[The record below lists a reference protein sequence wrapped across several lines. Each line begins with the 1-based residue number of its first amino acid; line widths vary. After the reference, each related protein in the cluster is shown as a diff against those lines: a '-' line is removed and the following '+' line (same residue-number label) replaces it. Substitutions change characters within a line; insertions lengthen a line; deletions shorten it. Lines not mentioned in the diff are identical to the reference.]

1 MSEHITSDEPYL
13 LVEEVAERLGLPLS
27 VLLHRVE
34 AGDIPARRVERA
46 DGLHYAL
53 RLGDLGIELDD
64 RGLRSAAIDDEASPP
79 QHDEA
84 VSAGQETVASGEPSV
99 ETAIFSAFDSGPS
112 SVPGTGNGR
121 LEVHA
126 ADAGEPGSL
135 DPAPGEAPAWGA
147 SSQAAERPWQPAA
160 EPPPPWALRPREPQ
174 QPPVWLTEESTPDT
188 AEAGAT
194 DAGATDAVAMSGAA
208 TETED
213 VEVAEVVELVDAAP
227 ADEYLPPAFD
237 RDEDEEAGDGLP
249 VLAPSFHHQAADQ
262 LEDDDE
268 DTAVAELAVPPP
280 GREPVSLVDAAASGP
295 RGDLASMSLDARE
308 LVAGLLDRWERTL
321 EQRIYTEQRQR
332 FQAELVARQNMV
344 KQLQMELHTAR
355 AEHAAAQA
363 EKDRLLAGKERELA
377 DRERD
382 LAQTRRLA
390 EEAERLVAPAAS
402 RRRRWFW
409 NRDD

>member
-64 RGLRSAAIDDEASPP
+64 RGLRSAAIEDDSHDRDEEAPGG
-79 QHDEA
+79 A
-84 VSAGQETVASGEPSV
+84 VETEEPSGVDATAAPAEPTV
-99 ETAIFSAFDSGPS
+99 ENAIFSAFDGGPAPLPAPPD
-112 SVPGTGNGR
+112 VDRDATGEGGDDD
-121 LEVHA
+121 E
-126 ADAGEPGSL
+126 DAGGSDTGS
-135 DPAPGEAPAWGA
+135 DPEVAGGVDAEGVDGLPW
-147 SSQAAERPWQPAA
+147 QAAAA
-160 EPPPPWALRPREPQ
+160 TPPWVLRPREPQ
-174 QPPVWLTEESTPDT
+174 EPPAWLSPDRV
-188 AEAGAT
+188 AAAAPEQ
-194 DAGATDAVAMSGAA
+194 DAASDG
-208 TETED
+208 
-213 VEVAEVVELVDAAP
+213 VEVVGEVEGVDEYMPPPFEPDFDEAVEGMPAGPPQAFPDAA
-227 ADEYLPPAFD
+227 DDLD
-237 RDEDEEAGDGLP
+237 
-249 VLAPSFHHQAADQ
+249 ADQ
-262 LEDDDE
+262 

-280 GREPVSLVDAAASGP
+280 SRQPPVSLVDTAAPGP

-363 EKDRLLAGKERELA
+363 EKDRMLAGKERELA

-382 LAQTRRLA
+382 LAETRRAA
-390 EEAERLVAPAAS
+390 EETERMLAPQAT

-409 NRDD
+409 SRDD